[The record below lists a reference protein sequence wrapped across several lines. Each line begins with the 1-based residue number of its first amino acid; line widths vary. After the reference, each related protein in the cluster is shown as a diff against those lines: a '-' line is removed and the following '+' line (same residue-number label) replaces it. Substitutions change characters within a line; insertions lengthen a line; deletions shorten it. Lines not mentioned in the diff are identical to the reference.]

1 MVIKEV
7 LRTFHHNLQNFPHS
21 ISKTNT
27 DKLKNVSMG
36 SYTRMNDISHAN
48 NTLIS
53 PLQVWLDNITTN
65 EALTRRESTSKV
77 TYLCT
82 KNNYRILVMFIQEKW
97 KSTPLAIRTLLY
109 TLQVLLEYIITNEVL
124 TRREATLKTSENLPQ

>member
-7 LRTFHHNLQNFPHS
+7 LRTFHHNLQNFPTS
-21 ISKTNT
+21 VSKTNT

-36 SYTRMNDISHAN
+36 SYTRMNDNSHAN

-65 EALTRRESTSKV
+65 EALTRREATNKA

-124 TRREATLKTSENLPQ
+124 ARREATLKTSENLPQ